1 MANLMP
7 KSFMEQKR
15 LAPNFFSNDF
25 HYVCVITKEKIHWAR
40 VSSPVELIPIFN
52 TPTIVI

>member
-25 HYVCVITKEKIHWAR
+25 HYVCVITREKIHWAR